1 MLKARSEALQAA
13 EEEKELVL
21 AEAAGQA
28 ASAPGGGA
36 ACVNSC
42 VRGGD
47 GSRPWAQSATTPRS
61 IRLKQSSTSNA
72 HR

>member
-36 ACVNSC
+36 
-42 VRGGD
+42 
-47 GSRPWAQSATTPRS
+47 GSRLREAETSKCNNLPAMK
-61 IRLKQSSTSNA
+61 LKQSSTSNA
-72 HR
+72 HD